1 MMRHVFYAGQHYGSW
16 TLQVWVGSGI
26 ALTIPDGAYLL
37 MTEGPSWYHKKSGS
51 FEYVI
56 PSDVPPE
63 LKTLCLLL
71 DIPL

>member
-1 MMRHVFYAGQHYGSW
+1 MMRHVFYAGQLYGSW

-37 MTEGPSWYHKKSGS
+37 MTEGPAWYRMQSNGYD
-51 FEYVI
+51 YVL
-56 PSDVPPE
+56 PSDVPSE

-71 DIPL
+71 GIQI